1 MALHLTRKQSLWLG
15 LGCLGAFFLA
25 SSITI
30 YRRNSARVPS
40 HAGAAHSGAL
50 SREAIEGP
58 VTPSATSSEITTSQ
72 TPTAGLG
79 FVLNEFHRSLVKDGK
94 TLWEIK
100 GERGKY
106 DPLQSKAQITKPDL
120 NVVRENG
127 DTIHLTAD
135 RADLELSGTQLSS
148 AELFDNVV
156 AVYKGNTTVTTSRAI
171 YREAEGTVEIPVPVK
186 LDSPMFELTG
196 NKLFAKLDSQEI
208 FISNGVTSTIKP
220 KKK

>member
-1 MALHLTRKQSLWLG
+1 MAIHLTRKQSLWLG
-15 LGCLGAFFLA
+15 LGCLGAFFIA

-30 YRRNSARVPS
+30 YRRNATRVPS
-40 HAGAAHSGAL
+40 QSGAL
-50 SREAIEGP
+50 SKEVIEGSP
-58 VTPSATSSEITTSQ
+58 APATSSSETPDTQSPTT
-72 TPTAGLG
+72 GLG

-94 TLWEIK
+94 TVWEIR

-120 NVVRENG
+120 SVVRDNG

-135 RADLELSGTQLSS
+135 RADLELAGTKLSS
-148 AELFDNVV
+148 AELFDTVV

-208 FISNGVTSTIKP
+208 FITGGVTSTIKP
-220 KKK
+220 RKK

>member
-30 YRRNSARVPS
+30 YYRNSSRVPS
-40 HAGAAHSGAL
+40 YSGVL
-50 SREAIEGP
+50 SKDTIEGP
-58 VTPSATSSEITTSQ
+58 STPAATVSQLPTTQ
-72 TPTAGLG
+72 TPAAGLG
-79 FVLNEFHRSLVKDGK
+79 FVMNEFHRSLVKDGK
-94 TLWEIK
+94 TVWDIK

-106 DPLQSKAQITKPDL
+106 DPLQSKAQIIKPDL
-120 NVVRENG
+120 NVVRDNG

-135 RADLELSGTQLSS
+135 RADLELAGTQLSS
-148 AELFDNVV
+148 AQLFDNVV
-156 AVYKGNTTVTTSRAI
+156 AVYKGNTTLTTSRAI
-171 YREAEGTVEIPVPVK
+171 YREADGTVDIPVPVK

-208 FISNGVTSTIKP
+208 FITNGVTSTIKP
-220 KKK
+220 RKK

>member
-1 MALHLTRKQSLWLG
+1 VALHLTRKQSLWLG
-15 LGCLGAFFLA
+15 LGCLIAFFLA

-30 YRRNSARVPS
+30 YRRNSARVPTQS
-40 HAGAAHSGAL
+40 GLAHSGAL
-50 SREAIEGP
+50 SKEAIEGTS
-58 VTPSATSSEITTSQ
+58 TPLATSSQAPTSQ
-72 TPTAGLG
+72 TPTTGLG

-106 DPLQSKAQITKPDL
+106 DPLKSKAQITKPDL

-135 RADLELSGTQLSS
+135 RADLELTGTQLSS

-156 AVYKGNTTVTTSRAI
+156 AVYKGDTTVTTSRAI
-171 YREAEGTVEIPVPVK
+171 YRESEGTVEIPVPVK
-186 LDSPMFELTG
+186 LDSPMFQLTG

-208 FISNGVTSTIKP
+208 FITNGVTSTIKP
-220 KKK
+220 KNK